1 MKFGGYAVQ
10 NHRVTAT
17 SGKPGVP
24 ARSIALPIEHGS
36 WGFLFE
42 PLVLGIVIAPSIA
55 AGFISVMIVGAF
67 LLRQPL
73 KFLIGDLRQGRHL
86 PRTAIARRFA
96 LIYSAI
102 AFAGLMGSL
111 LTAPLISMLPFA
123 VVAPLAAYLIVQDAA
138 RQTRELVPEILA
150 ATVLS
155 ATPAS
160 MIIASGGGWQLALS
174 MSAIMLARLIPSI
187 VYIRNRLRLEKG
199 KDYAAVAPIVVHIV
213 AIAAVGLLAYFDRA
227 PLLAVA
233 ILGVLLARA
242 VIGLSQYRHKLPA
255 KVLGV
260 WEVIYGVLT
269 VAAVSVGYYAGL

>member
-1 MKFGGYAVQ
+1 MQ
-10 NHRVTAT
+10 NHIVVAAT
-17 SGKPGVP
+17 IKPGVP

-42 PLVLGIVIAPSIA
+42 PLVLGIIIAPSIA

-73 KFLIGDLRQGRHL
+73 KFLVGDIRQRRNL
-86 PRTAIARRFA
+86 PRTAIAKRFV
-96 LIYSAI
+96 LIYSSI
-102 AFAGLMGSL
+102 AATGLIGTL
-111 LTAPLISMLPFA
+111 LTAPIISLLSFA
-123 VVAPLAAYLIVQDAA
+123 VVAPLAVYLIVQDAA
-138 RQTRELVPEILA
+138 RQTRELVPELLA

-160 MIIASGGGWQLALS
+160 MVIAGGGGWPLALAL
-174 MSAIMLARLIPSI
+174 SAIMLARLIPSI

-199 KDYAAVAPIVVHIV
+199 KDYSAIAPIIVHVI
-213 AIAAVGLLAYFDRA
+213 AIGLIGLLAYYDLA
-227 PLLAVA
+227 PVLAVA
-233 ILGVLLARA
+233 ILTVLLVRA
-242 VIGLSQYRHKLPA
+242 TIGLSRFRHKVPA
-255 KVLGV
+255 KVLGI